1 MSKQDYYALLGVS
14 RDAGA
19 DDIKKAYRKLAMQY
33 HPDRNANNP
42 ESEKKFKEINE
53 AYDVLKDDQKR
64 SAYNQYGH
72 AAFEQGGGHPGGG
85 YGFAGGGFNDM
96 FEDVI
101 NEFMGGGARGG
112 GRSSGRGAARGAD
125 LRYNLTITL
134 KEAFDGTQTKIRLG
148 TLVKCGPCTGSGAA
162 SGSKVES
169 CAKCHGRGVVRA
181 QQGFFTVERT
191 CPSCQGAGQ
200 TIQNPCGSCKG
211 AGRVRGEKNLSVS
224 IPQGIED
231 GSRIRVTG
239 EGEDG
244 ANGGPAGDLYV
255 YVSLEPHAFFERDG
269 ASLHCRVPIPMALA
283 ALGGDMEVPTI
294 DGKPVKV
301 TIPEGTQSSRQLR
314 LKGKGMT
321 ILRRHNRGDMFI
333 HLHVETPVNLSKK
346 QKELLRAFNGEE
358 KSPGSSP
365 EAQKFTEKVKKF
377 FDSLL

>member
-1 MSKQDYYALLGVS
+1 MSKKDYYALLGVS
-14 RDAGA
+14 RNASA

-64 SAYNQYGH
+64 SAYDQYGH
-72 AAFEQGGGHPGGG
+72 SAFEQGGGPGGF
-85 YGFAGGGFNDM
+85 GFAAGGFSDM

-101 NEFMGGGARGG
+101 NEFMGGGRSGGRGRGG
-112 GRSSGRGAARGAD
+112 AQRGGD

-134 KEAFDGTQTKIRLG
+134 KEAFDGTQTKIRLS
-148 TLVKCGPCTGSGAA
+148 TLVKCAPCTGSGAA
-162 SGSKVES
+162 SGSKVETCS
-169 CAKCHGRGVVRA
+169 KCHGRGVVRA

-211 AGRVRGEKNLSVS
+211 TGRDRGEKTLTIS

-231 GSRIRVTG
+231 GSRIRMTG

-244 ANGGPAGDLYV
+244 SNGGPAGDLYV
-255 YVSLEPHAFFERDG
+255 YVSIEPHAFFERDG
-269 ASLHCRVPIPMALA
+269 SSLHCRVPISLALA

-294 DGKPVKV
+294 DGTPVKV
-301 TIPEGTQSSRQLR
+301 TIPEGTQSGRQLR

-346 QKELLRAFNGEE
+346 QKELLRAFDAEE
-358 KSPGSSP
+358 KAEGSSP
-365 EAQKFTEKVKKF
+365 EAYNFTEKVKKF
-377 FDSLL
+377 FDALRS